1 MGLLCSLFVLQS
13 IRHDNH
19 IIRKKALLFSKFKMG
34 NWERGWCQVTFLNIE
49 TPANQ
54 FQSEGGIAE
63 VIRHFANG
71 ILG

>member
-1 MGLLCSLFVLQS
+1 
-13 IRHDNH
+13 
-19 IIRKKALLFSKFKMG
+19 MG